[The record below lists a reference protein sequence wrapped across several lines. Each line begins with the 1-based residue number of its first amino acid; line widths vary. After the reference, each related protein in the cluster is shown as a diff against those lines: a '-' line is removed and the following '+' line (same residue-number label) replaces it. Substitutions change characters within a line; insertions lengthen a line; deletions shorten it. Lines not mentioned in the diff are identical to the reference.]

1 MPIEIRELIIK
12 TTVEKKP
19 VRGVGQNSGS
29 SVNKA
34 ELKKEILNSCK
45 KMVKKIIKEN
55 KER

>member
-19 VRGVGQNSGS
+19 VRSGTQNA
-29 SVNKA
+29 SVNKT
-34 ELKKEILNSCK
+34 ELKKEILASCK